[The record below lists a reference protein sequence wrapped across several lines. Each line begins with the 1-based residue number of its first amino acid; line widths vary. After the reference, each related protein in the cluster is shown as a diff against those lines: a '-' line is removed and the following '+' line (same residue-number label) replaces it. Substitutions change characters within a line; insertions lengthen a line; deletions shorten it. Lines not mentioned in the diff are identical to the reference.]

1 MKTNLYNIETEYL
14 TLMSQ
19 IEEAEGELTPEME
32 EALTINKGQLEGKSI
47 AYLHII
53 TTKEALNSAID
64 IEIKRLTAL
73 KKSNSN
79 LIARLK
85 DRLLQAVNLF
95 GAFEVGINKF
105 GTRKSSSVEVEDVN
119 ALPTDYKV
127 LKVTETANKPLI
139 KLAIKEGLTVK
150 GCSIVEKLNLKIN

>member
-1 MKTNLYNIETEYL
+1 MKTNLYTIETEYL
-14 TLMSQ
+14 TLMAQ

-32 EALTINKGQLEGKSI
+32 EALQINEAQLQGKSV

-53 TTKEALNSAID
+53 STREGLNAQAKA
-64 IEIKRLTAL
+64 EIKRLQAFV
-73 KKSNSN
+73 KANDN
-79 LIARLK
+79 LIDRLK

-119 ALPTDYKV
+119 LLDPRYKV
-127 LKVTETANKPLI
+127 VKITESADK
-139 KLAIKEGLTVK
+139 KAIKEALKNGQEIE
-150 GCSIVEKLNLKIN
+150 GCSIVDKLNLKIN